1 MSRRCGRPLG
11 VGFSAVLPM
20 ASPVSSFSRHQQ
32 SPALSRSALRAR
44 DALVLEHLPL
54 ADAIASVAARRLF
67 PLVERED
74 LIQVARE
81 ALVRSAPRCRAG
93 EPAGP
98 YLRRCIAGALQH
110 HLRDRVRLVRISRR
124 EHEKG
129 TCPLGHTSLDAQVD
143 GEHSLLDQLEAP
155 AAELASGS
163 DAEELALEQ
172 LVEQLPAAQPPR
184 CGSPC
189 WRASRCAPPGSSW
202 ASAPWPCSEP
212 RRRPSQ
218 PCACSWWVGA
228 EGPEA
233 PACSFSAR
241 PLAGGGS
248 AAPQAAATEG
258 FAVAVRPSGPPGLP
272 KGCFC
277 RRECGAWRELK
288 MQATSMIWLSRC
300 PSEKGDNTAQPKA
313 QERPSEGAE
322 ACAQSRQPR
331 QGNAPALLWCQV
343 QRAA

>member
-1 MSRRCGRPLG
+1 MSRRYGRPLG

-20 ASPVSSFSRHQQ
+20 ASPASSFSRHQQ

-98 YLRRCIAGALQH
+98 YLRRCITGALQH

-163 DAEELALEQ
+163 DAEELAVEQ
-172 LVEQLPAAQPPR
+172 LVEQLPAAQATALR
-184 CGSPC
+184 LTLLEGLTL
-189 WRASRCAPPGSSW
+189 RAAGLKLGI
-202 ASAPWPCSEP
+202 SAM
-212 RRRPSQ
+212 
-218 PCACSWWVGA
+218 A
-228 EGPEA
+228 
-233 PACSFSAR
+233 
-241 PLAGGGS
+241 
-248 AAPQAAATEG
+248 
-258 FAVAVRPSGPPGLP
+258 
-272 KGCFC
+272 
-277 RRECGAWRELK
+277 
-288 MQATSMIWLSRC
+288 
-300 PSEKGDNTAQPKA
+300 
-313 QERPSEGAE
+313 
-322 ACAQSRQPR
+322 
-331 QGNAPALLWCQV
+331 V
-343 QRAA
+343 QRAQKKAIAALRLQLVGGG

>member
-20 ASPVSSFSRHQQ
+20 ASPASSFSRHQQ

-54 ADAIASVAARRLF
+54 ADAIASVAAQRLF

-98 YLRRCIAGALQH
+98 YLRRCITGALQH

-163 DAEELALEQ
+163 DAKELAVEQ
-172 LVEQLPAAQPPR
+172 LVEQLPAAQATALR
-184 CGSPC
+184 LTLLEGLSL
-189 WRASRCAPPGSSW
+189 RAAGLKLGI
-202 ASAPWPCSEP
+202 SAM
-212 RRRPSQ
+212 
-218 PCACSWWVGA
+218 A
-228 EGPEA
+228 
-233 PACSFSAR
+233 
-241 PLAGGGS
+241 
-248 AAPQAAATEG
+248 
-258 FAVAVRPSGPPGLP
+258 
-272 KGCFC
+272 
-277 RRECGAWRELK
+277 
-288 MQATSMIWLSRC
+288 
-300 PSEKGDNTAQPKA
+300 
-313 QERPSEGAE
+313 
-322 ACAQSRQPR
+322 
-331 QGNAPALLWCQV
+331 V
-343 QRAA
+343 QRAQKKAIAALRLQLVGGG